1 VEEYENNVGFSER
14 AHVPIEPRISM
25 QWFLK
30 YPCVKEAADAVA
42 TGEIQFRPERW
53 AKTYAHWMEN
63 LQDWCISRQLW
74 WGHQIPVWY
83 RKDKLDALKAA
94 ESLDTSHLSHGDL
107 FVGVEPPADADNWV
121 RDEDVMDTWFS
132 SWLWPFATMANVGEK
147 SATLKKFHP
156 TTDLVTGPDIIFFW
170 VARMI
175 MAGFRFEGELP
186 FKNVYF
192 TSIIR
197 DLQGRKMSKSLGNSP
212 DPIDLME
219 KYGADGL
226 RFGLMR
232 IAPVGSD
239 VRFDESSVEEG
250 RNFANKLYN
259 ACRFRQMADEIEA
272 PAAEVEDDVVGMANC
287 FHIDIFAKL
296 DQLAVD
302 LERIYGEYRFGEIAQ
317 RLYDFLWG
325 EFCDKFLE
333 AVKGDLRESATPE
346 ARAVTLS
353 VFDTVMS
360 RFLQLLHPYMP
371 HVTEE
376 LSVRMGYLEEG
387 EFLMLEPLPDEPVLA
402 GLAAEEIAAEQ
413 SKAAAIYETAGRV
426 RNLKAEYH
434 VGSRRDVKLVV
445 KGAVEWLSEQQQ
457 VLALLSGAGE
467 IVLDAAY
474 DAPKGTPVS
483 LTPVGEIY
491 LPLEGLID
499 VEAEK
504 IRLSKE
510 IARIEQE
517 VVRCETKLGNE
528 SFVARAPA
536 EVVEQERARI
546 VEWQGKLVQL
556 RDMLAGLG

>member
-1 VEEYENNVGFSER
+1 
-14 AHVPIEPRISM
+14 
-25 QWFLK
+25 
-30 YPCVKEAADAVA
+30 
-42 TGEIQFRPERW
+42 
-53 AKTYAHWMEN
+53 
-63 LQDWCISRQLW
+63 
-74 WGHQIPVWY
+74 
-83 RKDKLDALKAA
+83 
-94 ESLDTSHLSHGDL
+94 
-107 FVGVEPPADADNWV
+107 
-121 RDEDVMDTWFS
+121 
-132 SWLWPFATMANVGEK
+132 
-147 SATLKKFHP
+147 
-156 TTDLVTGPDIIFFW
+156 
-170 VARMI
+170 
-175 MAGFRFEGELP
+175 
-186 FKNVYF
+186 
-192 TSIIR
+192 
-197 DLQGRKMSKSLGNSP
+197 
-212 DPIDLME
+212 
-219 KYGADGL
+219 
-226 RFGLMR
+226 
-232 IAPVGSD
+232 
-239 VRFDESSVEEG
+239 
-250 RNFANKLYN
+250 
-259 ACRFRQMADEIEA
+259 MADEIEA
-272 PAAEVEDDVVGMANC
+272 PAAEVGDDEVIGMANC
-287 FHIDIFAKL
+287 FHVDILAKL

-376 LSVRMGYLEEG
+376 LSLRMGYLEEG
-387 EFLMLEPLPDEPVLA
+387 EFLMQAPLPDEPVLA

-457 VLALLSGAGE
+457 VLALLS
-467 IVLDAAY
+467 
-474 DAPKGTPVS
+474 
-483 LTPVGEIY
+483 
-491 LPLEGLID
+491 
-499 VEAEK
+499 
-504 IRLSKE
+504 KE

-536 EVVEQERARI
+536 AVVEQEKARI

-556 RDMLAGLG
+556 REMLSGLG